1 MSQWKKNHK
10 IYDVRGYQQCYR
22 PLLTNDCHCTCTQVI
37 EAWVKVIWYCSIVVI
52 CTWFVSIL
60 CPLLSLLCHITNH
73 INTGPLANHFIH
85 SLFCQVLSVLQHFFK
100 RYKINYTQKPYSK
113 CLLKRSILITRNTII
128 VILLV
133 TLINFALHEK
143 LKGVVITLHHKFHLL
158 WEWLISWKR
167 LFWDT
172 EVEGK
177 GNCPYSMSEWDEWS
191 PEEPFKA
198 KRDTTSVNSS
208 SLSWKGQRND
218 F

>member
-1 MSQWKKNHK
+1 MWN
-10 IYDVRGYQQCYR
+10 
-22 PLLTNDCHCTCTQVI
+22 
-37 EAWVKVIWYCSIVVI
+37 CSIVVI
-52 CTWFVSIL
+52 CTSFISIL

-73 INTGPLANHFIH
+73 INTGFPWQTISYILFFAKSSVFCNISLKDIKLTIH
-85 SLFCQVLSVLQHFFK
+85 K
-100 RYKINYTQKPYSK
+100 KPYCK
-113 CLLKRSILITRNTII
+113 YLLKQSILMTRSTII
-128 VILLV
+128 VILLI
-133 TLINFALHEK
+133 TLINFALNEK

-158 WEWLISWKR
+158 WEWLLSWKR
-167 LFWDT
+167 LSWGT

>member
-1 MSQWKKNHK
+1 MFPYCVLYFLCCAIKQNTLT
-10 IYDVRGYQQCYR
+10 IGYVA
-22 PLLTNDCHCTCTQVI
+22 N
-37 EAWVKVIWYCSIVVI
+37 SFI
-52 CTWFVSIL
+52 C
-60 CPLLSLLCHITNH
+60 SLLDK
-73 INTGPLANHFIH
+73 F
-85 SLFCQVLSVLQHFFK
+85 LSDLQHFFR
-100 RYKINYTQKPYSK
+100 RYKLNHIQILHSL
-113 CLLKRSILITRNTII
+113 CLWKQTIIIIGNTI
-128 VILLV
+128 VIII
-133 TLINFALHEK
+133 TIINFALHGK

-158 WEWLISWKR
+158 WEWFLSWKR
-167 LFWDT
+167 LSWDT

>member
-1 MSQWKKNHK
+1 M
-10 IYDVRGYQQCYR
+10 YEVRGYQQCYR
-22 PLLTNDCHCTCTQVI
+22 PLLTNEHHCTWTQVI
-37 EAWVKVIWYCSIVVI
+37 EARVKVMWNCSIVVI
-52 CTWFVSIL
+52 CIWFISIL
-60 CPLLSLLCHITNH
+60 CPLLSLLCHTTNH

-113 CLLKRSILITRNTII
+113 CLLKQSILITRNTII
-128 VILLV
+128 VILLI
-133 TLINFALHEK
+133 TLINFALNEK

-158 WEWLISWKR
+158 WEWLLSWKR
-167 LFWDT
+167 LSWDT

-208 SLSWKGQRND
+208 SYNVLERTNEWFFKNIMAH
-218 F
+218 

>member
-1 MSQWKKNHK
+1 M
-10 IYDVRGYQQCYR
+10 
-22 PLLTNDCHCTCTQVI
+22 
-37 EAWVKVIWYCSIVVI
+37 WYCSIVVI
-52 CTWFVSIL
+52 CTWFISIL
-60 CPLLSLLCHITNH
+60 CPLLSLLCHTTNH

-113 CLLKRSILITRNTII
+113 CLLKQSILITRNTII
-128 VILLV
+128 VILLI
-133 TLINFALHEK
+133 TLINFALNEK

-158 WEWLISWKR
+158 WEWLLSWKR
-167 LFWDT
+167 LSWGT

-208 SLSWKGQRND
+208 SYNVLERTKEWFFKISWPTGKLSEAYKFGTHFKMNKKFTSFSILILLSRWL
-218 F
+218 